1 MVKHEYD
8 YHILTICNYDNSRKS
23 MKLSQH
29 MLCFYICKQVKLT
42 ISYHDMA
49 MVILHE
55 FLRNAI
61 HVFIIEIC
69 CMIPLNTSVE
79 SSLGLTKGCTSREIC
94 VVNNSINFTLSG
106 NPSENQ
112 TFFLVNWELSR
123 SGRRQ
128 STPLVGGWWDSVI
141 INNVANIQSMSAWI
155 RLGYVMDT

>member
-1 MVKHEYD
+1 MIIHENQWNCPNICFVFTYVSKWN
-8 YHILTICNYDNSRKS
+8 YQFHIMIWRW
-23 MKLSQH
+23 
-29 MLCFYICKQVKLT
+29 I
-42 ISYHDMA
+42 
-49 MVILHE
+49 ILHE

-69 CMIPLNTSVE
+69 CMIPLNASVE
-79 SSLGLTKGCTSREIC
+79 SALGLTKGCTSCKIC

-141 INNVANIQSMSAWI
+141 INNVANIQFMSAWI
-155 RLGYVMDT
+155 GFGHVMDT